1 MKRAEGTAL
10 QGIRSMLRTLIVI
23 ALCAPLAVG
32 AAQDGGDH
40 GPLPR
45 SDLFHPLL
53 ADPKQPQF
61 FASFVSLVAPRLE
74 TQAVAVGLGENIG
87 LFRSLSGHWQ
97 LNIAAGA
104 FSQFNMQTASND
116 LLNTDYIVGFPLSW
130 RSDGTSARFRFY
142 HQSSHL
148 GDEFLLHAQPTRVNL
163 SYEAVEVLASHE
175 LGGWRAYGGGEYIL
189 RRDPDE
195 LDRALLHAG
204 LEYRN
209 PGTVMRLG
217 RWGPA
222 GSLPRWTR
230 SRSRSGPGGGGG
242 ASAPGSS
249 SGRRPP
255 AWSPGAVGAS
265 RWTGTTDRDRSGSS
279 TRMICRSWGWGC
291 ILRCELLAIG
301 CQPSAVSPQGSS
313 QTP

>member
-1 MKRAEGTAL
+1 MR
-10 QGIRSMLRTLIVI
+10 IRSMLKTLIAI
-23 ALCAPLAVG
+23 ALFAPLAVG
-32 AAQDGGDH
+32 AAQDGRDH

-74 TQAVAVGLGENIG
+74 TQAVATGLGENIG
-87 LFRSLSGHWQ
+87 LFRSLNGRWQ

-116 LLNTDYIVGFPLSW
+116 LLNTDFVIGFPLSW
-130 RSDGTSARFRFY
+130 RSAGTSARFRFY

-163 SYEAVEVLASHE
+163 SYEAVELLLSSDVGH
-175 LGGWRAYGGGEYIL
+175 WRAYGGGEYIL
-189 RRDPDE
+189 RRDPDD
-195 LDRALLHAG
+195 LDRALLHTG

-217 RWGPA
+217 RMGFGRFVAAVDAKVIEERAWRVGWSFRAGLEFGP
-222 GSLPRWTR
+222 PRPGTVPGRRWSVTVDGYD
-230 SRSRSGPGGGGG
+230 GPGPFGQFY
-242 ASAPGSS
+242 ADDLSF
-249 SGRRPP
+249 
-255 AWSPGAVGAS
+255 VGVGLHFA
-265 RWTGTTDRDRSGSS
+265 
-279 TRMICRSWGWGC
+279 
-291 ILRCELLAIG
+291 L
-301 CQPSAVSPQGSS
+301 
-313 QTP
+313 

>member
-87 LFRSLSGHWQ
+87 LFRSLSGQWQ
-97 LNIAAGA
+97 LNIAGGA

-130 RSDGTSARFRFY
+130 RSDGTSVRFRFY

-163 SYEAVEVLASHE
+163 SYEAVEVLVSRDVGH
-175 LGGWRAYGGGEYIL
+175 WRAYGGGEYIL

-217 RWGPA
+217 RMGA
-222 GSLPRWTR
+222 GRGVAAVDAKAIEER
-230 SRSRSGPGGGGG
+230 
-242 ASAPGSS
+242 
-249 SGRRPP
+249 
-255 AWSPGAVGAS
+255 AWRVGWSFRA
-265 RWTGTTDRDRSGSS
+265 G
-279 TRMICRSWGWGC
+279 
-291 ILRCELLAIG
+291 LE
-301 CQPSAVSPQGSS
+301 
-313 QTP
+313 

>member
-1 MKRAEGTAL
+1 
-10 QGIRSMLRTLIVI
+10 MLRTLIVI

-217 RWGPA
+217 RMGAGRVVAAVDAKSIEERAWRVGWSFRAGLEFGPA
-222 GSLPRWTR
+222 RPGMVPGRRWSLTVDGYD
-230 SRSRSGPGGGGG
+230 GPGPFGQFY
-242 ASAPGSS
+242 ADDLSF
-249 SGRRPP
+249 
-255 AWSPGAVGAS
+255 VGVGLHFA
-265 RWTGTTDRDRSGSS
+265 
-279 TRMICRSWGWGC
+279 
-291 ILRCELLAIG
+291 L
-301 CQPSAVSPQGSS
+301 
-313 QTP
+313 